1 MLDSSSPP
9 LEGVPRY
16 VPHPTTPTM
25 SDEEYYRV
33 IYGELEWR
41 SRMGDPLEG
50 RTWGVSARLM
60 AWEKQEGWPDSYFI
74 EVRG

>member
-1 MLDSSSPP
+1 M
-9 LEGVPRY
+9 
-16 VPHPTTPTM
+16 PHPMTPTM
-25 SDEEYYRV
+25 TDEEYYRV